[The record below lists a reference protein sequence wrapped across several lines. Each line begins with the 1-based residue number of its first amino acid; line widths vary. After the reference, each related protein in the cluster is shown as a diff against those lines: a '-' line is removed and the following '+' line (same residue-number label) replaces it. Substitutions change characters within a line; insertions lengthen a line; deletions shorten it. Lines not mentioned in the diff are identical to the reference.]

1 MTEADVPEGFQPL
14 KRVAPF
20 LEMVGPIY
28 VKSVD
33 RSRIIAIRV
42 AEKHLN
48 MRGIVHGGMLVTL
61 ADSALGINLS
71 YFQDPPRAMVT
82 VSLSTDFLE
91 PAMLGNW
98 IEAHVR
104 VDRTGMNLAFAS
116 CALQVGAK
124 TILRSSGVFFILP
137 GTAKFTAKERF
148 DG

>member
-1 MTEADVPEGFQPL
+1 MTETAVPEGFQLL

-48 MRGIVHGGMLVTL
+48 MRGIVHGGMLITL

-71 YFQDPPRAMVT
+71 YHQDPPRPMVT

-91 PAMLGNW
+91 PAMLGDW
-98 IEAHVR
+98 VEAHVR
-104 VDRTGMNLAFAS
+104 VQRTGMNLAFAN
-116 CALQVGAK
+116 CTLQVGTKA
-124 TILRSSGVFFILP
+124 ILRSSGVFFILP
-137 GTAKFTAKERF
+137 GTTKFTAQERF